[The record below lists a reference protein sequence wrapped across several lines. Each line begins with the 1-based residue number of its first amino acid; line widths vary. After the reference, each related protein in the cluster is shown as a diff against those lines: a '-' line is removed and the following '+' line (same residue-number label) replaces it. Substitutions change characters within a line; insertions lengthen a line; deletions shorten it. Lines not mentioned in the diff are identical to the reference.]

1 MQVSA
6 FHAGLLGEIR
16 NGELKIGYDE
26 VLENLWSKMETS
38 KELVPVIPAT
48 LQATLRDYQVD
59 GFRWIARLNNWGA
72 GACLADDMGLGKT
85 VQTIAYLL
93 YKAAEGASLVVAPAS
108 VIPNWRKELQKFAP
122 TLKAVV
128 LNEADDRPAVLE
140 TSGAYDVILSTYGL
154 LVTEMEALTTKEWNV
169 VCLDEAHTI
178 KNRDTKTSGAAMR
191 LQAASRFFLRV
202 LPYKIIWV
210 SYGICSGL

>member
-72 GACLADDMGLGKT
+72 GASLADDIG
-85 VQTIAYLL
+85 
-93 YKAAEGASLVVAPAS
+93 
-108 VIPNWRKELQKFAP
+108 
-122 TLKAVV
+122 
-128 LNEADDRPAVLE
+128 
-140 TSGAYDVILSTYGL
+140 
-154 LVTEMEALTTKEWNV
+154 
-169 VCLDEAHTI
+169 
-178 KNRDTKTSGAAMR
+178 
-191 LQAASRFFLRV
+191 
-202 LPYKIIWV
+202 
-210 SYGICSGL
+210 